1 MQNIFHC
8 KYIIFFYFLSIYFLD
23 VLRNFT
29 SQVKSVTNRYALL
42 LQQRAS
48 PGLEFTILTDNLLGK
63 FNTINGWNKYDCI
76 RQIF

>member
-8 KYIIFFYFLSIYFLD
+8 KYIIFFKFLSIYFLD

-63 FNTINGWNKYDCI
+63 FNTINGWSKCDCI